1 MTLTFPRRRAPALLA
16 LATTA
21 ILALLLWR
29 IARQTPLH
37 GGHLAFCALLLAY
50 SGYTAL
56 RESHYLIRPE
66 TLRLDTR
73 GLTLRHHRAPGW
85 RALRLPWTD
94 LIDQETRGDRLTL
107 IWRDGDRLRAFT
119 LRLPA
124 QPRSA
129 EIAATIARY
138 PPRPVPW
145 PPVAIS
151 ADWQQHWDTGE
162 PGIRTALYQ
171 YGIETLYSPL
181 ILTILLIAVPLLDR
195 NYGAISATLAALLL
209 ARAAW
214 RRYRTPQHYRI
225 ALHKPYIRL
234 DADGVHYWHAPPD
247 DETHIP
253 WAAIHAV
260 NSEHVKSYDKYSSY
274 LHLTWRPHPY
284 ARYLR
289 HDRLRIALS
298 EPQNR
303 DNQACARCDEIAASI
318 AAHLTAPGE
327 PPPALPVLERHYGL

>member
-16 LATTA
+16 LVTTA
-21 ILALLLWR
+21 ILALLFWR

-37 GGHLAFCALLLAY
+37 GGHLAFCVLLLAY

-56 RESHYLIRPE
+56 RESRYLIRPE
-66 TLRLDTR
+66 MLRLDTR

-129 EIAATIARY
+129 EIAA
-138 PPRPVPW
+138 
-145 PPVAIS
+145 
-151 ADWQQHWDTGE
+151 
-162 PGIRTALYQ
+162 
-171 YGIETLYSPL
+171 
-181 ILTILLIAVPLLDR
+181 
-195 NYGAISATLAALLL
+195 
-209 ARAAW
+209 
-214 RRYRTPQHYRI
+214 
-225 ALHKPYIRL
+225 
-234 DADGVHYWHAPPD
+234 
-247 DETHIP
+247 
-253 WAAIHAV
+253 
-260 NSEHVKSYDKYSSY
+260 
-274 LHLTWRPHPY
+274 
-284 ARYLR
+284 
-289 HDRLRIALS
+289 
-298 EPQNR
+298 
-303 DNQACARCDEIAASI
+303 SI